1 MDGWKSWKTAENSF
15 IAAWYQRVRE
25 SYVGAWFFG
34 VFQTSRMSTSTAT
47 GGGGG
52 GGGGVGGALT
62 LMGCVRE
69 ASPPPQNHHHH
80 HHHQQHRTLGLGEF
94 SAQNSVDPIPKEP
107 KKRRFHPLRG
117 LRKIFRRKS
126 RGASDPRLVSSHAD
140 RDAEITRLPRE
151 DITDRHPAGRPEEA
165 RSRSASELLTDS
177 CDPES
182 VFLRRPGMEESYV
195 KLRGGT
201 GKLSVSHDSVFPG
214 EVPHTR
220 PLSSLASLATL
231 ERRQTRKSNEI
242 EHKDYNQHVV
252 QRHRISLRVLEQI
265 KTVIENRNQLATA
278 TSSDTAGIVHAV
290 GERYQNRFV
299 SFEKHER
306 NGEENC
312 AKHDSLKNAHG
323 FATKLD
329 DCVINCYVES
339 GRKDKVVN
347 RELGSIRSPWKME
360 DRPIPKPECRR
371 TVPQTRK
378 DQQQQQPARIED
390 TIEDRAED
398 DSMGSVRPSCR
409 IEDRPRLK
417 PEARQRIPPIIKEAS
432 SPIEETIENSRSSK
446 DSVDRVIP
454 VAKEDLPQLESASL
468 NHTAAHHRISVRP
481 KNRRPPRRTVSQTAN
496 TSTST
501 ITTIA
506 EDSLDSLDA
515 QLSSV
520 TSNASSPTEPKNIS
534 VTRKSSSRLSRTS
547 DIFEELESKLPK
559 KPPSIASLSPDSL
572 DAISASRTSVETNE
586 DQPEVPRPV
595 ARKPSNR
602 IQKGTEIFEELE
614 SKLPRRR
621 SSNRLSK
628 SPDSLET
635 SSCWFS
641 KSTEGFD
648 MLMEYEESKPV
659 VRRLLDPI
667 SKSTDRVSKSS
678 DSLEAIET
686 LTSDESI
693 ERRRSSFEFRGRRSS
708 KNISKSSES
717 FDVLEQAQT
726 GPDTVQELQKRSS
739 VSDINLARARRLSK
753 GISKSSESF
762 EMIEVNEI
770 KDEEGNNI
778 RDDFGKVCRRSSKR
792 MSSESSDNL
801 ETDDRLENRRV
812 RRTPKRIPSTSY
824 VDIVPADEQEEEKR
838 PVPIRKPSRIQ
849 KSSESSELGSTDTLD
864 SERRNKFSESTE
876 TIDSLERDLD
886 QDRKQEEPA
895 DAVVDKREKNDSW
908 TNKTI
913 VDSEQISVADGT
925 EDSKSL
931 ISPDKFYWRQ
941 STESKENID
950 IHQLL
955 AITIVTRMADN
966 GNNQRSSVIY
976 PKKKPITGSQPTSP
990 VAKQEDN
997 KMIFDNLLVSKNDED
1012 LQNMLNGNIS
1022 EVSTD
1027 TKSFKEKLIMFEKLG
1042 K

>member
-1 MDGWKSWKTAENSF
+1 
-15 IAAWYQRVRE
+15 
-25 SYVGAWFFG
+25 
-34 VFQTSRMSTSTAT
+34 MSTSTAT

-278 TSSDTAGIVHAV
+278 TSSDTAGIVH
-290 GERYQNRFV
+290 NRFV

-312 AKHDSLKNAHG
+312 AK
-323 FATKLD
+323 
-329 DCVINCYVES
+329 
-339 GRKDKVVN
+339 
-347 RELGSIRSPWKME
+347 
-360 DRPIPKPECRR
+360 
-371 TVPQTRK
+371 
-378 DQQQQQPARIED
+378 
-390 TIEDRAED
+390 
-398 DSMGSVRPSCR
+398 
-409 IEDRPRLK
+409 
-417 PEARQRIPPIIKEAS
+417 
-432 SPIEETIENSRSSK
+432 NSRSSK

>member
-1 MDGWKSWKTAENSF
+1 
-15 IAAWYQRVRE
+15 
-25 SYVGAWFFG
+25 
-34 VFQTSRMSTSTAT
+34 MSTSTAT
-47 GGGGG
+47 GGGG

-80 HHHQQHRTLGLGEF
+80 HQQHRTLGLGEF
-94 SAQNSVDPIPKEP
+94 SAQNSVDPLPKEP

-126 RGASDPRLVSSHAD
+126 RGAADARLVSSHVD
-140 RDAEITRLPRE
+140 RDAELARLPRE

-177 CDPES
+177 CDRES
-182 VFLRRPGMEESYV
+182 VFLRRPGMDESFV
-195 KLRGGT
+195 KLRGGA

-242 EHKDYNQHVV
+242 EQKDYNQHVV

-278 TSSDTAGIVHAV
+278 ASSDTAAGTTAHAV
-290 GERYQNRFV
+290 GERYQQETAENRFV
-299 SFEKHER
+299 SYDVQDR
-306 NGEENC
+306 SQAEESQ
-312 AKHDSLKNAHG
+312 AKNP
-323 FATKLD
+323 
-329 DCVINCYVES
+329 
-339 GRKDKVVN
+339 
-347 RELGSIRSPWKME
+347 RSP
-360 DRPIPKPECRR
+360 
-371 TVPQTRK
+371 
-378 DQQQQQPARIED
+378 
-390 TIEDRAED
+390 
-398 DSMGSVRPSCR
+398 
-409 IEDRPRLK
+409 
-417 PEARQRIPPIIKEAS
+417 KE
-432 SPIEETIENSRSSK
+432 
-446 DSVDRVIP
+446 SVDRVAP

-481 KNRRPPRRTVSQTAN
+481 KNRRPPRRMAPQTAN

-501 ITTIA
+501 ITTIT
-506 EDSLDSLDA
+506 EDSLDSMD
-515 QLSSV
+515 QQPSSV
-520 TSNASSPTEPKNIS
+520 TSNASSPSEPKTVA
-534 VTRKSSSRLSRTS
+534 VTRKSSSRLSRNS
-547 DIFEELESKLPK
+547 DIFEELESKLPR
-559 KPPSIASLSPDSL
+559 KPPSLASLSPDSL
-572 DAISASRTSVETNE
+572 DAISASGTSVDTNE
-586 DQPEVPRPV
+586 EQPEAKQVT
-595 ARKPSNR
+595 RKPSNR
-602 IQKGTEIFEELE
+602 MQKGTEMFEELE

-628 SPDSLET
+628 SPDSLEVA
-635 SSCWFS
+635 SSWFS

-659 VRRLLDPI
+659 VRRLLNPI

-708 KNISKSSES
+708 KNISKSSEN
-717 FDVLEQAQT
+717 FDILEQTLQT

-739 VSDINLARARRLSK
+739 GSDINLARGRRLSK
-753 GISKSSESF
+753 SISKSSESF
-762 EMIEVNEI
+762 DMNEVSEA
-770 KDEEGNNI
+770 KDEEENA
-778 RDDFGKVCRRSSKR
+778 RDGCFGEVCRRSSKR

-801 ETDDRLENRRV
+801 EMEDRLENRRI

-838 PVPIRKPSRIQ
+838 PVPVRKPSRLQ

-864 SERRNKFSESTE
+864 SERRNKSSESTE
-876 TIDSLERDLD
+876 TLDSLERDLD
-886 QDRKQEEPA
+886 QDRKQEESA
-895 DAVVDKREKNDSW
+895 DTVSDRREKNDSW
-908 TNKTI
+908 SNKNI
-913 VDSEQISVADGT
+913 VDTEQISVADGT
-925 EDSKSL
+925 EDSRSL

-941 STESKENID
+941 SSDSKENID

-966 GNNQRSSVIY
+966 GNNQRGSIY

>member
-1 MDGWKSWKTAENSF
+1 MDGWKSWKRAENSF
-15 IAAWYQRVRE
+15 LTAWYQRVTE
-25 SYVGAWFFG
+25 SYVATWFFG

-47 GGGGG
+47 GGGGGGGGGGGSGG

-69 ASPPPQNHHHH
+69 ASPPPQNHQNQH
-80 HHHQQHRTLGLGEF
+80 HRTHGLGEY
-94 SAQNSVDPIPKEP
+94 SAQSSVDPLPKEP

-117 LRKIFRRKS
+117 LRRIFRRKS
-126 RGASDPRLVSSHAD
+126 RGPADARVVASHVD
-140 RDAEITRLPRE
+140 RDAELVRLPRE

-177 CDPES
+177 CDRDS
-182 VFLRRPGMEESYV
+182 VFLRRTAMEDSFV
-195 KLRGGT
+195 KLRGGAV
-201 GKLSVSHDSVFPG
+201 KLSVSHDSVFPG

-242 EHKDYNQHVV
+242 EHKEYNQHVV

-265 KTVIENRNQLATA
+265 KTVIENRNQLASA
-278 TSSDTAGIVHAV
+278 TSSDTTSTIHAV
-290 GERYQNRFV
+290 GERYQQETAENRFIG
-299 SFEKHER
+299 FEKQNK
-306 NGEENC
+306 NGEENQ
-312 AKHDSLKNAHG
+312 AK
-323 FATKLD
+323 
-329 DCVINCYVES
+329 
-339 GRKDKVVN
+339 
-347 RELGSIRSPWKME
+347 GSKSPK
-360 DRPIPKPECRR
+360 
-371 TVPQTRK
+371 
-378 DQQQQQPARIED
+378 D
-390 TIEDRAED
+390 TIDH
-398 DSMGSVRPSCR
+398 
-409 IEDRPRLK
+409 I
-417 PEARQRIPPIIKEAS
+417 
-432 SPIEETIENSRSSK
+432 
-446 DSVDRVIP
+446 IP

-468 NHTAAHHRISVRP
+468 NHTAAHHRIAVRP
-481 KNRRPPRRTVSQTAN
+481 KNRRPPRRTGSQAAN

-506 EDSLDSLDA
+506 EDSLDSLD
-515 QLSSV
+515 QQTVSV
-520 TSNASSPTEPKNIS
+520 NSNASSPTEPKNVSI
-534 VTRKSSSRLSRTS
+534 TRKSSSRLSRTS
-547 DIFEELESKLPK
+547 DIFEQLEAKLPR
-559 KPPSIASLSPDSL
+559 KPPSVASLSPDSL
-572 DAISASRTSVETNE
+572 DAVTASRASVDTNDDLE
-586 DQPEVPRPV
+586 KQPEVRSIV
-595 ARKPSNR
+595 RKASNR
-602 IQKGTEIFEELE
+602 TPKNTEMFEELE

-628 SPDSLET
+628 SPDSLEVAP
-635 SSCWFS
+635 SWFS

-648 MLMEYEESKPV
+648 KLTEYEQAKPV
-659 VRRLLDPI
+659 TRRLLNPI
-667 SKSTDRVSKSS
+667 SKSIDRVSKSS
-678 DSLEAIET
+678 DSLEAIEA

-693 ERRRSSFEFRGRRSS
+693 ERRRSSFELRARRSS
-708 KNISKSSES
+708 KNISKSSEN
-717 FDVLEQAQT
+717 FEVLEQTQIAT
-726 GPDTVQELQKRSS
+726 ETVQELQKRSS
-739 VSDINLARARRLSK
+739 ISDINLSRGRRLSK
-753 GISKSSESF
+753 STSKSSDDF
-762 EMIEVNEI
+762 ERIEISEP
-770 KDEEGNNI
+770 KDEGENNI
-778 RDDFGKVCRRSSKR
+778 GDSFGKCCRRSSKR

-801 ETDDRLENRRV
+801 ESDDRLENRRI

-824 VDIVPADEQEEEKR
+824 VDIVPTDDGEEEKR
-838 PVPIRKPSRIQ
+838 PITIRKPARLQ

-864 SERRNKFSESTE
+864 SERRNKSSESTE
-876 TIDSLERDLD
+876 TLDSLERDLD
-886 QDRKQEEPA
+886 QDRKHEDVA
-895 DAVVDKREKNDSW
+895 DAVADRRDKNDTW
-908 TNKTI
+908 TNKPLMTSH
-913 VDSEQISVADGT
+913 SEQISMADGT

-941 STESKENID
+941 SSESKENID

-976 PKKKPITGSQPTSP
+976 PKKKQQITTSQPTSP